1 MAESTRPTGSA
12 AWDPTTNATR
22 AWAALRQ
29 RAHTD
34 EERACIAAATH
45 QADRVWIALHSGT
58 LGPKAPTMPSRNA
71 AWHRV
76 ALSEF
81 ELLRE
86 SGAYGHLAQLRP
98 WACAA
103 VEPVIAAWLNSPAP
117 VDSADPTSA
126 ADAGPSVTVADRY
139 GVGEAVN
146 RINGDTQLS
155 HLSTLLNAAQDAGVF
170 GVPQHR
176 VELVAAAGHRVAG
189 TVARVV
195 VDTPGGLALAS
206 EPLELAVLIDSDA
219 TGVDG
224 ATAALRRVA
233 DIATGL
239 FVTHARA
246 VWASPPPIPT
256 LDRAATPVGR
266 AFPELSLHRRAAP
279 PRSPTPAPGPAP
291 AVQPRA
297 ATTDTDRSTG
307 RSR

>member
-12 AWDPTTNATR
+12 AWDRTTNATR

-34 EERACIAAATH
+34 EERACIAAATR
-45 QADRVWIALHSGT
+45 QADRVWIALHGGT
-58 LGPKAPTMPSRNA
+58 LGPKTPSVPSRNA

-98 WACAA
+98 FACAA
-103 VEPVIAAWLNSPAP
+103 VEPAIAAWLNSPAS
-117 VDSADPTSA
+117 DTDDRTSDGA
-126 ADAGPSVTVADRY
+126 CAGETVADRY
-139 GVGEAVN
+139 GVGDAVN

-155 HLSTLLNAAQDAGVF
+155 HLSTLLSAAQDTGVL
-170 GVPQHR
+170 GVPRHR

-206 EPLELAVLIDSDA
+206 EPLELGVLIDADA

-224 ATAALRRVA
+224 ATVALRRVA
-233 DIATGL
+233 AIATSL
-239 FVTHARA
+239 FAAHARA
-246 VWASPPPIPT
+246 VWESPPPIPT
-256 LDRAATPVGR
+256 VDRANTPVGR
-266 AFPELSLHRRAAP
+266 AFPELAPHRRAAP
-279 PRSPTPAPGPAP
+279 PVSPIPAPGPAP

-297 ATTDTDRSTG
+297 ATTDTDPSAG

>member
-1 MAESTRPTGSA
+1 MAESTRPTGST
-12 AWDPTTNATR
+12 AWDRTTDATR

-34 EERACIAAATH
+34 EERACIAAATR
-45 QADRVWIALHSGT
+45 QADRVWISLHGGT
-58 LGPKAPTMPSRNA
+58 LGPKTPSVPLRNA
-71 AWHRV
+71 AWHRL
-76 ALSEF
+76 ALSQF

-98 WACAA
+98 FVCAA
-103 VEPVIAAWLNSPAP
+103 VEPVIAAWLNSPASD
-117 VDSADPTSA
+117 VTEPTSDSPGA
-126 ADAGPSVTVADRY
+126 PETIADHY
-139 GVGEAVN
+139 HVGDAVN

-170 GVPQHR
+170 GVPRHR

-195 VDTPGGLALAS
+195 VDTPSGLALAS
-206 EPLELAVLIDSDA
+206 EPLELGALIHGDA

-233 DIATGL
+233 AIATSL
-239 FVTHARA
+239 FAAHARA
-246 VWASPPPIPT
+246 VWESPPPIPAV
-256 LDRAATPVGR
+256 DRGSTPIGR
-266 AFPELSLHRRAAP
+266 AFPELALHRRAAP
-279 PRSPTPAPGPAP
+279 PVAPIPAPGPAP

-297 ATTDTDRSTG
+297 ASTDTDHSTG
-307 RSR
+307 RPR

>member
-12 AWDPTTNATR
+12 AWDRTTNATR
-22 AWAALRQ
+22 AWAALRKH
-29 RAHTD
+29 AHTD
-34 EERACIAAATH
+34 EERACIAAATR
-45 QADRVWIALHSGT
+45 QADRVWIALHGGT
-58 LGPKAPTMPSRNA
+58 LGPKTPSVPARNA

-98 WACAA
+98 LVCAA
-103 VEPVIAAWLNSPAP
+103 VEAAIAAWLNSPAS
-117 VDSADPTSA
+117 DTADPAS
-126 ADAGPSVTVADRY
+126 DSVRAEKTVADRY
-139 GVGEAVN
+139 GVGDAVN

-170 GVPQHR
+170 GVPRHR

-195 VDTPGGLALAS
+195 VDTPSGLALAS
-206 EPLELAVLIDSDA
+206 EPLEMGVLIDGDA

-233 DIATGL
+233 EIATSL
-239 FVTHARA
+239 FATHARA
-246 VWASPPPIPT
+246 VWEAPPPIPT
-256 LDRAATPVGR
+256 LDRANTPVGR
-266 AFPELSLHRRAAP
+266 AFPELAVHRRAAQP
-279 PRSPTPAPGPAP
+279 VAPVPAPGPAP
-291 AVQPRA
+291 AMQPRA
-297 ATTDTDRSTG
+297 ATTDTGRTTG